1 MQIIESVSEMQE
13 MALAAR
19 RAGEEIALVPTMG
32 YLHDGHASLMRAGRK
47 TDGLLVASIFVNPT
61 QFGRNEDLSTYP
73 RDLER
78 DTRIAEAAGVDLLFL
93 PTAADIYPPGFQTYV
108 NVEEISLP
116 LCGASRPGHFRGV
129 TTVVCKLFNIVQ
141 PTVAYFGKKDFQQL
155 AVIRQ
160 MVSDLNLPVTIVG
173 MPIIREPD
181 GLAMSSRNAY
191 LSPDERRQALC
202 LSRGLKAART
212 DYRAGERNV
221 AALRQLVVSA
231 IEAEKTPEIDYV
243 EFRHG
248 TTLQE
253 VAVADDQTLLA
264 MAVKVGTTRLIDNCV
279 LGEDD

>member
-1 MQIIESVSEMQE
+1 MQIIASVSEMQE

-61 QFGRNEDLSTYP
+61 QFGRNEDLSSYP

-93 PTAADIYPPGFQTYV
+93 PKSDDIYPPGFQTYV

-129 TTVVCKLFNIVQ
+129 TTVVCKLFNMVQ
-141 PTVAYFGKKDFQQL
+141 PTSAYFGKKDFQQL

-160 MVSDLNLPVTIVG
+160 MVIDLNMPVTIVG
-173 MPIIREPD
+173 MPIVREPD

-191 LSPDERRQALC
+191 LAPDERQKALC

-212 DYRAGERNV
+212 AYRSGERNV
-221 AALRQLVVSA
+221 TTLRQMVVDA
-231 IEAEKTPEIDYV
+231 IEAEKTPMIDYV

-253 VAVADDQTLLA
+253 VASADDRTLLA
-264 MAVKVGTTRLIDNCV
+264 LAVKVGTTRLIDNCV